1 MPTYEYTTH
10 ASKAAKAKA
19 AAGAARRPRRPDV
32 TWQARCAHMRT
43 HLTVLRN
50 ATTTD
55 AQMRAHLDDALQLL
69 AFTVHP
75 SARELRDRFTLITRR
90 LEHAFKI
97 RDPKEETE

>member
-1 MPTYEYTTH
+1 MPSYEYTAR

-19 AAGAARRPRRPDV
+19 AKAAARPPRPAAPA
-32 TWQARCAHMRT
+32 WQARVTHMRT

-55 AQMRAHLDDALQLL
+55 AQTRAHLDEALRLL
-69 AFTVHP
+69 AFTTHP

-90 LEHAFKI
+90 LEYAFKI
-97 RDPKEETE
+97 RDPKEN